1 LQGKGTR
8 MNVGN
13 RLKRIEEKLRLSKE
27 SNVVPLVIVITKDES
42 NDKADRVVRIG
53 GPKNMDETERN

>member
-1 LQGKGTR
+1 

-27 SNVVPLVIVITKDES
+27 SNVVPMVIVITKDES

>member
-8 MNVGN
+8 MNVEN